1 MVKIVIITSMYL
13 NPQYEKGKISD
24 NGIICLNTHYA
35 IDTSHTISLLFITFQ
50 DNCSASGMIIIQSM
64 SFDFQG

>member
-1 MVKIVIITSMYL
+1 MKKVKFLIMAL
-13 NPQYEKGKISD
+13 
-24 NGIICLNTHYA
+24 CLNTHYA